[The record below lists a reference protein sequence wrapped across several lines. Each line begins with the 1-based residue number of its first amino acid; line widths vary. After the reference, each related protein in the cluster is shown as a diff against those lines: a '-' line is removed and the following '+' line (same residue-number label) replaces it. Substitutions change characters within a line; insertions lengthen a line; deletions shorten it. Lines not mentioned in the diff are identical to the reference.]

1 MNRMLSTI
9 LVLALLGSAAA
20 LQAKVTSLGGAGRY
34 QILQLPGGMI
44 DARMAKMLDDQLC
57 GMIQDHNNNLG
68 DARSKFN
75 GVDYKGE
82 RIDITYYGSIGK
94 RQREELRAALKKM
107 IRDHNRRIEQA
118 LKQQQQQMEQNQQ
131 MQMQLQQQQQQMQM
145 QQQQF
150 MYQQQQQQMQMQQQE
165 MMRRQ
170 QEQQRMAEEQRRQQE
185 EQQRRLQYEQR
196 KKQEEAE
203 RQERAI
209 PRRIRGRQGGGDQ

>member
-20 LQAKVTSLGGAGRY
+20 LQAKVTTLGGAGRY

-118 LKQQQQQMEQNQQ
+118 LRQQQQQMQQNQQ
-131 MQMQLQQQQQQMQM
+131 MQMQL
-145 QQQQF
+145 
-150 MYQQQQQQMQMQQQE
+150 QQQQQQMQMQQQE

-196 KKQEEAE
+196 KMQEEAE

-209 PRRIRGRQGGGDQ
+209 PRRIRGRQGGDQ

>member
-20 LQAKVTSLGGAGRY
+20 LQAKVTTLGGAGRY

-118 LKQQQQQMEQNQQ
+118 LRQQQQQMQQNQQ

-145 QQQQF
+145 QQQF

-196 KKQEEAE
+196 KMQEEAE

-209 PRRIRGRQGGGDQ
+209 PRRIRGRQGGDQ

>member
-9 LVLALLGSAAA
+9 LVFALLGSAAA
-20 LQAKVTSLGGAGRY
+20 LQAKVTTLGGAGRY

-118 LKQQQQQMEQNQQ
+118 LRQQQQQMQQNQQ
-131 MQMQLQQQQQQMQM
+131 MQMQL
-145 QQQQF
+145 
-150 MYQQQQQQMQMQQQE
+150 QQQQQQMQMQQQE

-196 KKQEEAE
+196 KMQEEAE

-209 PRRIRGRQGGGDQ
+209 PRRVRGRQGGDQ

>member
-20 LQAKVTSLGGAGRY
+20 LQAKVTTLGGAGRY

-118 LKQQQQQMEQNQQ
+118 LR
-131 MQMQLQQQQQQMQM
+131 QQQQQMQM

-196 KKQEEAE
+196 KMQEEAE
-203 RQERAI
+203 RQERTI
-209 PRRIRGRQGGGDQ
+209 PRRVRGRQGGDQ

>member
-20 LQAKVTSLGGAGRY
+20 LQAKVTTLGGAGRY

-118 LKQQQQQMEQNQQ
+118 LRQQQQQMQQNQQ

-196 KKQEEAE
+196 KMQEEAE

-209 PRRIRGRQGGGDQ
+209 PRRIRGRQGVDQ

>member
-1 MNRMLSTI
+1 MNKMLSTI

-20 LQAKVTSLGGAGRY
+20 LQAKVTTLGGAGRY

-118 LKQQQQQMEQNQQ
+118 LRQQQQQMQQNQQ

-150 MYQQQQQQMQMQQQE
+150 MYQQQQQQMQMQRQE

-196 KKQEEAE
+196 KMQEEAE

-209 PRRIRGRQGGGDQ
+209 PRRIRGRQGGDQ

>member
-20 LQAKVTSLGGAGRY
+20 LQAKVTTLGGAGRY

-94 RQREELRAALKKM
+94 RQREELRSALKKM

-118 LKQQQQQMEQNQQ
+118 LKQQQQQMQQNQQ
-131 MQMQLQQQQQQMQM
+131 MQMQLQQQQMQM

-196 KKQEEAE
+196 KMQEEAE

-209 PRRIRGRQGGGDQ
+209 PRRVRGRQGGDQ

>member
-20 LQAKVTSLGGAGRY
+20 LQAKVTTLGGAGRY

-118 LKQQQQQMEQNQQ
+118 L
-131 MQMQLQQQQQQMQM
+131 
-145 QQQQF
+145 
-150 MYQQQQQQMQMQQQE
+150 
-165 MMRRQ
+165 RQ
-170 QEQQRMAEEQRRQQE
+170 Q
-185 EQQRRLQYEQR
+185 
-196 KKQEEAE
+196 
-203 RQERAI
+203 
-209 PRRIRGRQGGGDQ
+209 

>member
-20 LQAKVTSLGGAGRY
+20 LQAKVTTLGGAGRY

-118 LKQQQQQMEQNQQ
+118 LRQQQQQMQQNQQ

-196 KKQEEAE
+196 KMQEEAE

-209 PRRIRGRQGGGDQ
+209 PRRIRGRQGGDQ

>member
-20 LQAKVTSLGGAGRY
+20 LQGKVTTLGGAGRY

-118 LKQQQQQMEQNQQ
+118 MKQQQQQMQQNQQ

-196 KKQEEAE
+196 KMQEEAE

-209 PRRIRGRQGGGDQ
+209 PRRVRGRQGGDQ

>member
-20 LQAKVTSLGGAGRY
+20 LQGKVTTLGGAGRY

-118 LKQQQQQMEQNQQ
+118 MKQQQQQMQQNQQ
-131 MQMQLQQQQQQMQM
+131 MQMQL
-145 QQQQF
+145 
-150 MYQQQQQQMQMQQQE
+150 QQQQQQMQMQQQE

-196 KKQEEAE
+196 KMQEEAE

-209 PRRIRGRQGGGDQ
+209 PRRVRGRQGGGDQ

>member
-20 LQAKVTSLGGAGRY
+20 LQAKVTTLGGAGRY

-196 KKQEEAE
+196 KMQEEAE

-209 PRRIRGRQGGGDQ
+209 PRRVRGRQGGDQ

>member
-20 LQAKVTSLGGAGRY
+20 LQAKVTTLGGAGRY

-118 LKQQQQQMEQNQQ
+118 LRQQQQQMQQNQQ

-196 KKQEEAE
+196 KMQEEAE

-209 PRRIRGRQGGGDQ
+209 PRRVRGRQGGDQ

>member
-150 MYQQQQQQMQMQQQE
+150 MYQQQQQQMQQQE

-209 PRRIRGRQGGGDQ
+209 PRRVRGRQGGGDQ

>member
-20 LQAKVTSLGGAGRY
+20 LQGKVTTLGGAGRY

-118 LKQQQQQMEQNQQ
+118 LKQQQQQMQQNQQ
-131 MQMQLQQQQQQMQM
+131 MQIQLQQQQQQMQM

-196 KKQEEAE
+196 KMQEEAE

-209 PRRIRGRQGGGDQ
+209 PRRVRGRQGGDQ

>member
-20 LQAKVTSLGGAGRY
+20 LQAKVTTLGGAGRY

-118 LKQQQQQMEQNQQ
+118 LKQQQQQMQQNQQ
-131 MQMQLQQQQQQMQM
+131 MQMQLQQQQQQQQMQM
-145 QQQQF
+145 QQF

-196 KKQEEAE
+196 KMQEEAE

-209 PRRIRGRQGGGDQ
+209 PRRVRGRQGGDQ

>member
-20 LQAKVTSLGGAGRY
+20 LQAKVTTLGGAGRY
-34 QILQLPGGMI
+34 QILQLPGGVI

-118 LKQQQQQMEQNQQ
+118 MKQQQQQMQQNQQ
-131 MQMQLQQQQQQMQM
+131 MQMQL
-145 QQQQF
+145 
-150 MYQQQQQQMQMQQQE
+150 QQQQQQMQMQQQE

-196 KKQEEAE
+196 KMQEEAE

-209 PRRIRGRQGGGDQ
+209 PRRIRGRQGGDQ

>member
-20 LQAKVTSLGGAGRY
+20 LQAKVTTLGGAGRY

-118 LKQQQQQMEQNQQ
+118 MKQQQQQMEQNQQ

-196 KKQEEAE
+196 KMQEEAE

-209 PRRIRGRQGGGDQ
+209 PRRVRGRQGGDQ

>member
-20 LQAKVTSLGGAGRY
+20 LQGKVTTLGGAGRY

-118 LKQQQQQMEQNQQ
+118 LKQQQQQMQQNQQ
-131 MQMQLQQQQQQMQM
+131 MQMQL
-145 QQQQF
+145 
-150 MYQQQQQQMQMQQQE
+150 QQQQQQMQMQQQE

-196 KKQEEAE
+196 KMQEEAE

-209 PRRIRGRQGGGDQ
+209 PRRVRGRQGGDQ

>member
-145 QQQQF
+145 QQQ
-150 MYQQQQQQMQMQQQE
+150 E

-209 PRRIRGRQGGGDQ
+209 PRRVRGRQGGGDQ

>member
-20 LQAKVTSLGGAGRY
+20 LQAKVTTLGGAGRY

-118 LKQQQQQMEQNQQ
+118 LRQQQQQMQQNQQ

-150 MYQQQQQQMQMQQQE
+150 MYQQQQQQVQMQRQE

-196 KKQEEAE
+196 KMQEEAE

-209 PRRIRGRQGGGDQ
+209 PRRIRGRQGGDQ

>member
-20 LQAKVTSLGGAGRY
+20 LQAKVTTLGGAGRY

-107 IRDHNRRIEQA
+107 IRDHNRRIEQD
-118 LKQQQQQMEQNQQ
+118 LRQQQQQMQQNQQ

-145 QQQQF
+145 QQQF

-196 KKQEEAE
+196 KMQEEAE

-209 PRRIRGRQGGGDQ
+209 PRRIRGRQGGDQ

>member
-20 LQAKVTSLGGAGRY
+20 LQGKVTTLGGAGRY

-118 LKQQQQQMEQNQQ
+118 LKQQQQQMQQNQQ

-145 QQQQF
+145 QQQF

-196 KKQEEAE
+196 KMQEEAE

-209 PRRIRGRQGGGDQ
+209 PRRVRGRQGGDQ

>member
-1 MNRMLSTI
+1 MNKMLSTI

-20 LQAKVTSLGGAGRY
+20 LQAKVTTLGGAGRY

-118 LKQQQQQMEQNQQ
+118 LRQQQQQMQQNQQ
-131 MQMQLQQQQQQMQM
+131 MQMQL
-145 QQQQF
+145 
-150 MYQQQQQQMQMQQQE
+150 QQQQQQMQMQQQE

-196 KKQEEAE
+196 KMQEEAE

-209 PRRIRGRQGGGDQ
+209 PRRIRGRQGGDQ

>member
-20 LQAKVTSLGGAGRY
+20 LQAKVTTLGGAGRY

-118 LKQQQQQMEQNQQ
+118 LKQQQQQMQQNQQ
-131 MQMQLQQQQQQMQM
+131 MQMQLQQQQQQIQM

-196 KKQEEAE
+196 KMQEEAE

-209 PRRIRGRQGGGDQ
+209 PRRVRGRQGGDQ

>member
-20 LQAKVTSLGGAGRY
+20 LQAKVTTLGGAGRY

-44 DARMAKMLDDQLC
+44 DVRMAKMLDDQLC

-118 LKQQQQQMEQNQQ
+118 LRQQQQQMQQNQQ

-145 QQQQF
+145 QQQF

-196 KKQEEAE
+196 KMQEEAE

-209 PRRIRGRQGGGDQ
+209 PRRIRGRQGGDQ

>member
-20 LQAKVTSLGGAGRY
+20 LQAKVTTLGGAGRY

-118 LKQQQQQMEQNQQ
+118 MKQQQQQMQQNQQ
-131 MQMQLQQQQQQMQM
+131 MQMQL
-145 QQQQF
+145 
-150 MYQQQQQQMQMQQQE
+150 QQQQQQMQMQQQE

-209 PRRIRGRQGGGDQ
+209 PRRVRGRQGGGDQ

>member
-20 LQAKVTSLGGAGRY
+20 LQAKVTTLGGAGRY

-118 LKQQQQQMEQNQQ
+118 MKQQQQQMQQNQQ
-131 MQMQLQQQQQQMQM
+131 MQMQL
-145 QQQQF
+145 
-150 MYQQQQQQMQMQQQE
+150 QQQQQQMQMQQQE

-196 KKQEEAE
+196 KMQEEAE

-209 PRRIRGRQGGGDQ
+209 PRRIRGRQGGDQ

>member
-20 LQAKVTSLGGAGRY
+20 LQGKVTTLGGAGRY

-118 LKQQQQQMEQNQQ
+118 LRQQQQQMQQNQQ
-131 MQMQLQQQQQQMQM
+131 MQMQLQQQQQMQM

-150 MYQQQQQQMQMQQQE
+150 MYQQQQQQMQMQRQE

-196 KKQEEAE
+196 KMQEEAE

-209 PRRIRGRQGGGDQ
+209 PRRIRGRQGGDQ

>member
-20 LQAKVTSLGGAGRY
+20 LQAKVTTLGGAGRY

-118 LKQQQQQMEQNQQ
+118 LKQQQQQMQQNQQ
-131 MQMQLQQQQQQMQM
+131 MQMQL
-145 QQQQF
+145 
-150 MYQQQQQQMQMQQQE
+150 QQQQQQMQMQQQE

-196 KKQEEAE
+196 KMQEEAE

-209 PRRIRGRQGGGDQ
+209 PRRVRGRQGGDQ

>member
-20 LQAKVTSLGGAGRY
+20 LQAKVTTLGGAGRY

-75 GVDYKGE
+75 GIDYKGE

-118 LKQQQQQMEQNQQ
+118 MKQQQQQMQQNQQ

-196 KKQEEAE
+196 KMQEEAE

-209 PRRIRGRQGGGDQ
+209 PRRVRGRQGGDQ

>member
-20 LQAKVTSLGGAGRY
+20 LQAKVTTLGGAGRY

-118 LKQQQQQMEQNQQ
+118 LKQQQQQMQQNQQ
-131 MQMQLQQQQQQMQM
+131 MQQQLQQQQQQMQM

-196 KKQEEAE
+196 KMQEEAE

-209 PRRIRGRQGGGDQ
+209 PRRVRGRQGGDQ

>member
-20 LQAKVTSLGGAGRY
+20 LQGKVTTLGGAGRY

-118 LKQQQQQMEQNQQ
+118 LKQQQQQMQQNQQ

-145 QQQQF
+145 QQQF
-150 MYQQQQQQMQMQQQE
+150 MYQQQQQQMQQQE

-196 KKQEEAE
+196 KMQEEAE

-209 PRRIRGRQGGGDQ
+209 PRRVRGRQGGDQ

>member
-20 LQAKVTSLGGAGRY
+20 LQAKVTTLGGAGRY

-107 IRDHNRRIEQA
+107 IRDHNRKIEQA

-196 KKQEEAE
+196 KMQEEAE

-209 PRRIRGRQGGGDQ
+209 PRRIRGRQGGDQ

>member
-20 LQAKVTSLGGAGRY
+20 LQAKVTTLGGAGRY

-118 LKQQQQQMEQNQQ
+118 LKQQQQQMQQNQQ

-150 MYQQQQQQMQMQQQE
+150 MYQQQQQQMQMQQQG

-196 KKQEEAE
+196 KMQEEAE

-209 PRRIRGRQGGGDQ
+209 PRRVRGRQGGDQ

>member
-20 LQAKVTSLGGAGRY
+20 LQAKVTTLGGAGRY

-118 LKQQQQQMEQNQQ
+118 LRQQQQQMQQNQQ
-131 MQMQLQQQQQQMQM
+131 MQMQL
-145 QQQQF
+145 
-150 MYQQQQQQMQMQQQE
+150 QQQQQQMQMQQQE

-196 KKQEEAE
+196 KMQEEAE
-203 RQERAI
+203 RQERTI
-209 PRRIRGRQGGGDQ
+209 PRRVRGRQGGDQ

>member
-20 LQAKVTSLGGAGRY
+20 LQGKVTTLGGAGRY

-118 LKQQQQQMEQNQQ
+118 LKQQQQQMQQNQQ
-131 MQMQLQQQQQQMQM
+131 MQMQLQQQQRQMQM

-196 KKQEEAE
+196 KMQEEAE

-209 PRRIRGRQGGGDQ
+209 PRRVRGRQGGDQ

>member
-20 LQAKVTSLGGAGRY
+20 LQAKVTTLGGAGRY

-118 LKQQQQQMEQNQQ
+118 LRQQQQQMQQNQQ
-131 MQMQLQQQQQQMQM
+131 MQMQL
-145 QQQQF
+145 
-150 MYQQQQQQMQMQQQE
+150 QQQQQQMQMQQQE

-196 KKQEEAE
+196 KMQEEAE
-203 RQERAI
+203 RQEHAI
-209 PRRIRGRQGGGDQ
+209 PRRVRGRQGGDQ

>member
-20 LQAKVTSLGGAGRY
+20 LQAKVTTLGGAGRY

-118 LKQQQQQMEQNQQ
+118 LKQQQQQMQQNQQ
-131 MQMQLQQQQQQMQM
+131 MQMQLQQQQQQM

-196 KKQEEAE
+196 KMQEEAE

-209 PRRIRGRQGGGDQ
+209 PRRVRGRQGGDQ

>member
-20 LQAKVTSLGGAGRY
+20 LQAKVTTLGGAGRY

-118 LKQQQQQMEQNQQ
+118 MKQQQQQMEQNQQ
-131 MQMQLQQQQQQMQM
+131 MQMQL
-145 QQQQF
+145 
-150 MYQQQQQQMQMQQQE
+150 QQQQQQMQMQQQE

-196 KKQEEAE
+196 KMQEEAE

-209 PRRIRGRQGGGDQ
+209 PRRVRGRQGGVDQ